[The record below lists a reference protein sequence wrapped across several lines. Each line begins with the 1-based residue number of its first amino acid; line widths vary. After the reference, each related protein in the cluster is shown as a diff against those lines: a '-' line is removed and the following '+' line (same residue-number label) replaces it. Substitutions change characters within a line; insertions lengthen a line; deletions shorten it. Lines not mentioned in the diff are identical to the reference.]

1 MKGRVKDGAKI
12 GYFHQSPNRRCCSL
26 PVGGHGQQDTEYHS
40 QQRGEQYPCVARQQE
55 RYRVGRVPE
64 KRYCFLEN
72 EVPLSVPVESGE
84 RVAHVQRG
92 EETAERSARSE
103 YVGVGHFVECHE
115 YGSEDGVHG
124 HRYATCDEHFLP
136 RQRQGHRCR
145 GVFHAERGEED
156 RDSRGEYRH
165 GHADAHTENAPH
177 QRTWCNAETGAV
189 VNPVG
194 YPESDAF
201 AESGEQ
207 GEFDETHHH
216 SMLCVELFVEFV
228 HGREQEE
235 GGEQREGA
243 DDDDEVFSLH
253 GLAVVVRVQGRVGVR
268 FPVRKGSEIIRT
280 GTVSSRNLRQAG
292 RIEGLYA
299 RRDAACVSP
308 RIFRFAEPVY
318 SSPAAFMYSDRL
330 MASFA
335 RAAMYSAEAF
345 CHIAWASR

>member
-1 MKGRVKDGAKI
+1 M
-12 GYFHQSPNRRCCSL
+12 RRTLFATTAAGPSL
-26 PVGGHGQQDTEYHS
+26 PGRFPCRAR
-40 QQRGEQYPCVARQQE
+40 RGRP
-55 RYRVGRVPE
+55 G
-64 KRYCFLEN
+64 L
-72 EVPLSVPVESGE
+72 
-84 RVAHVQRG
+84 
-92 EETAERSARSE
+92 
-103 YVGVGHFVECHE
+103 
-115 YGSEDGVHG
+115 
-124 HRYATCDEHFLP
+124 
-136 RQRQGHRCR
+136 
-145 GVFHAERGEED
+145 
-156 RDSRGEYRH
+156 RGEYRH